1 MYPTLFSI
9 GDFNVASY
17 TVLLDLGLILGLL
30 VTYLEGKRQLGNG
43 TTALDLGLWSVIGGI
58 LGGRIAYVLANW
70 RIFSEDWVSA
80 FRIWEGGL
88 AFHGAIL
95 GGLLVL
101 ALFAGFQG
109 GGVLRAAVYL
119 VAFRGSGRR
128 LATERLA
135 DSEGR
140 GDESVSFW
148 KLADILTPGLA
159 LGIAFGWAACLL
171 GGCAYGIVGEGFGY
185 AILPD
190 LFGVEASRFATQA
203 VGLGISLVLF
213 LGVWLMRRRWPFA
226 GAGFLL
232 YGLFYFALQFFLEFT
247 RGDEAIYV
255 GPWRLAQVLNLVLA
269 LAAGVSLL
277 VLWWLWRTVDEEQVD
292 MTDGSAAGS
301 GAAEEPAEDLD
312 DKEQVDGGPA
322 AEPAIPEGVDEPA
335 VSEMT
340 EGEPD
345 KDG

>member
-9 GDFNVASY
+9 GDFNIPSY

-30 VTYLEGKRQLGNG
+30 VTYLEGKHQIERG
-43 TTALDLGLWSVIGGI
+43 TLTLDLGLWSVIGGI
-58 LGGRIAYVLANW
+58 LGGRIAYVLAQW
-70 RIFSEDWVSA
+70 RIFSEDWASA

-101 ALFAGFQG
+101 AVFVYFQG
-109 GGVLRAAVYL
+109 
-119 VAFRGSGRR
+119 RG
-128 LATERLA
+128 E
-135 DSEGR
+135 EP
-140 GDESVSFW
+140 VSFW
-148 KLADILTPGLA
+148 RLVDVLTPGLA

-171 GGCAYGIVGEGFGY
+171 GGCAYGIVGEGLGY
-185 AILPD
+185 AVLPD

-213 LGVWLMRRRWPFA
+213 LVVWLMRRRWPFA

-232 YGLFYFALQFFLEFT
+232 YGLLYFALQFFLEFT

-269 LAAGVSLL
+269 LAAAVALL
-277 VLWWLWRTVDEEQVD
+277 VLWWLWRTADEDQMDITEENAV
-292 MTDGSAAGS
+292 GSETA
-301 GAAEEPAEDLD
+301 DNLD
-312 DKEQVDGGPA
+312 DDEQFDGGPA
-322 AEPAIPEGVDEPA
+322 AEPAVPEGGEEPA
-335 VSEMT
+335 ASEAS
-340 EGEPD
+340 EGDPD

>member
-1 MYPTLFSI
+1 MYPTLFTI
-9 GDFNVASY
+9 GEFSVASY

-30 VTYLEGKRQLGNG
+30 VTYLEGKRQLENG
-43 TTALDLGLWSVIGGI
+43 TLALDLGLWSVIGGI

-95 GGLLVL
+95 GGLLV
-101 ALFAGFQG
+101 FAVFAFVQG
-109 GGVLRAAVYL
+109 
-119 VAFRGSGRR
+119 RGEEPVSFW
-128 LATERLA
+128 RLA
-135 DSEGR
+135 D
-140 GDESVSFW
+140 V
-148 KLADILTPGLA
+148 LTPGLA

-171 GGCAYGIVGEGFGY
+171 GGCAYGIVGEGLGY

-232 YGLFYFALQFFLEFT
+232 YGLLYFALQFFLEFT

-277 VLWWLWRTVDEEQVD
+277 VLWWLWRTADEAQVD
-292 MTDGSAAGS
+292 ITEEGAGGSEAAD
-301 GAAEEPAEDLD
+301 EPEDLAD
-312 DKEQVDGGPA
+312 DEQVDGGPA
-322 AEPAIPEGVDEPA
+322 ADPSIPEGGDEPA
-335 VSEMT
+335 ASEAT

-345 KDG
+345 EDS

>member
-1 MYPTLFSI
+1 MYPTLFTI
-9 GDFNVASY
+9 GEFSVASY

-30 VTYLEGKRQLGNG
+30 VTYLEGKRQLENG
-43 TTALDLGLWSVIGGI
+43 TLALDLGLWSVIGGI

-95 GGLLVL
+95 GGLLV
-101 ALFAGFQG
+101 FAVFAFVQG
-109 GGVLRAAVYL
+109 
-119 VAFRGSGRR
+119 RGEEPVSFW
-128 LATERLA
+128 RLA
-135 DSEGR
+135 D
-140 GDESVSFW
+140 V
-148 KLADILTPGLA
+148 LTPGLA

-171 GGCAYGIVGEGFGY
+171 GGCAYGIVGEGLGY

-232 YGLFYFALQFFLEFT
+232 YGLLYFALQFFLEFT
-247 RGDEAIYV
+247 RGDEAIYL

-277 VLWWLWRTVDEEQVD
+277 VLWWLWRTADEAQVD
-292 MTDGSAAGS
+292 ITEESAVGSEAAD
-301 GAAEEPAEDLD
+301 EPEDLAD
-312 DKEQVDGGPA
+312 DEQVDGGPA
-322 AEPAIPEGVDEPA
+322 ADPSIPEGGDEPA
-335 VSEMT
+335 ASEAT

-345 KDG
+345 EDS

>member
-1 MYPTLFSI
+1 MYPTLFTI
-9 GDFNVASY
+9 GEFSVASY

-30 VTYLEGKRQLGNG
+30 VTYLEGKRQLENG
-43 TTALDLGLWSVIGGI
+43 TLALDLGLWSVIGGI

-95 GGLLVL
+95 GGLLV
-101 ALFAGFQG
+101 FAVFAFVQG
-109 GGVLRAAVYL
+109 
-119 VAFRGSGRR
+119 RGEEPVSFW
-128 LATERLA
+128 RLA
-135 DSEGR
+135 D
-140 GDESVSFW
+140 V
-148 KLADILTPGLA
+148 LTPGLA

-171 GGCAYGIVGEGFGY
+171 GGCAYGIVGEGLGY

-232 YGLFYFALQFFLEFT
+232 YGLLYFALQFFLEFT
-247 RGDEAIYV
+247 RGDEAIYL

-277 VLWWLWRTVDEEQVD
+277 VLWWLWRTADEDQVD
-292 MTDGSAAGS
+292 ITEEGAVGSEAAD
-301 GAAEEPAEDLD
+301 EPEDLAD
-312 DKEQVDGGPA
+312 DEQVDGGPA
-322 AEPAIPEGVDEPA
+322 ADPSIPEGGDEPA
-335 VSEMT
+335 ASEAT

-345 KDG
+345 EDS

>member
-1 MYPTLFSI
+1 MYPTLFTI
-9 GDFNVASY
+9 GEFSVASY

-30 VTYLEGKRQLGNG
+30 VTYLEGKRQLENG
-43 TTALDLGLWSVIGGI
+43 TLALDLGLWSVIGGI

-95 GGLLVL
+95 GGLLV
-101 ALFAGFQG
+101 FAVFAFVQG
-109 GGVLRAAVYL
+109 
-119 VAFRGSGRR
+119 RGEEPVSFW
-128 LATERLA
+128 RLA
-135 DSEGR
+135 D
-140 GDESVSFW
+140 V
-148 KLADILTPGLA
+148 LTPGLA

-171 GGCAYGIVGEGFGY
+171 GGCAYGIVGEGLGY

-232 YGLFYFALQFFLEFT
+232 YGLLYFALQFFLEFT

-277 VLWWLWRTVDEEQVD
+277 VLWWLWRTADEAQVD
-292 MTDGSAAGS
+292 ITEESAVGSEAAD
-301 GAAEEPAEDLD
+301 EPEDLAD
-312 DKEQVDGGPA
+312 DEQVDGGPA
-322 AEPAIPEGVDEPA
+322 ADPSIPEGGDEPA
-335 VSEMT
+335 ASEAT

-345 KDG
+345 EDS

>member
-1 MYPTLFSI
+1 MYPTLFTI
-9 GDFNVASY
+9 GEFSVASY

-30 VTYLEGKRQLGNG
+30 VTYLEGKRQLENG
-43 TTALDLGLWSVIGGI
+43 TLALDLGLWSVIGGI

-95 GGLLVL
+95 GGLLV
-101 ALFAGFQG
+101 FAVFAFVQG
-109 GGVLRAAVYL
+109 
-119 VAFRGSGRR
+119 RGEEPVSFW
-128 LATERLA
+128 RLA
-135 DSEGR
+135 D
-140 GDESVSFW
+140 V
-148 KLADILTPGLA
+148 LTPGLA

-171 GGCAYGIVGEGFGY
+171 GGCAYGIVGEGLGY

-232 YGLFYFALQFFLEFT
+232 YGLLYFALQFFLEFT

-277 VLWWLWRTVDEEQVD
+277 VLWWLWRTADEAQVD
-292 MTDGSAAGS
+292 ITEEGAVGSEAAD
-301 GAAEEPAEDLD
+301 EPEDLAD
-312 DKEQVDGGPA
+312 DEQVDGGPA
-322 AEPAIPEGVDEPA
+322 ADPSIPEGGDEPA
-335 VSEMT
+335 ASEAT

-345 KDG
+345 EDS